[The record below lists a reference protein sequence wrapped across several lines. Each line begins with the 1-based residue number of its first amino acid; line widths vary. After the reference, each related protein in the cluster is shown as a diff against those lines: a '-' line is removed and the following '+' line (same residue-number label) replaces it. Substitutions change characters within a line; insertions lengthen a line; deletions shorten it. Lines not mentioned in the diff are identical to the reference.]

1 MIKTKAFC
9 ISQANFRNEHSVD
22 MLCKYVLET
31 KYNIKDLYQVQ

>member
-9 ISQANFRNEHSVD
+9 ISQSNFRNENFVD

-31 KYNIKDLYQVQ
+31 NYNIKDLYQVQ

>member
-9 ISQANFRNEHSVD
+9 ISLSNFRNENFVD

-31 KYNIKDLYQVQ
+31 NYNIKDLYRVQ